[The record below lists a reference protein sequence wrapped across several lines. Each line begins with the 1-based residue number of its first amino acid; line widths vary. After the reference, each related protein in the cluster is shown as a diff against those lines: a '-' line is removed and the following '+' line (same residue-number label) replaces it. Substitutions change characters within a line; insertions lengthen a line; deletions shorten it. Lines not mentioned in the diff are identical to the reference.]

1 MPFSKG
7 PWTVNN
13 TDLRYKSEWVE
24 VSEDQIIRPGF
35 YEGTFTVVRM
45 KRGVSVLAI
54 DADDSV
60 YLTREY
66 RYAVEQDSVEVVSG
80 AIDGDETEEEAG
92 RRELKE
98 ELGIVANEWIA
109 MGLVHPMTSQLNA
122 PAHLFVARDLRFED
136 PQPDASEM
144 IETMKMP
151 MAEAMNLVMES
162 KITHAPSCVLILKA
176 NKWLKQ

>member
-7 PWTVNN
+7 PWTVNS

-24 VSEDQIIRPGF
+24 VREDQIVRPGC

-45 KRGVSVLAI
+45 KRGISVLAI

-66 RYAVEQDSVEVVSG
+66 RYAVERDSVEVVSG
-80 AIDGDETEEEAG
+80 AIDGDETEEEAA

-98 ELGIVANEWIA
+98 ELG
-109 MGLVHPMTSQLNA
+109 S
-122 PAHLFVARDLRFED
+122 
-136 PQPDASEM
+136 
-144 IETMKMP
+144 
-151 MAEAMNLVMES
+151 
-162 KITHAPSCVLILKA
+162 
-176 NKWLKQ
+176 

>member
-1 MPFSKG
+1 MPLTRG

-13 TDLRYKSEWVE
+13 TSLRYKSEWVE
-24 VSEDQIIRPGF
+24 VSEDQIARPGCF
-35 YEGTFTVVRM
+35 EGTFTVVRL
-45 KRGVSVLAI
+45 KRGVSVLAM
-54 DADDSV
+54 DDDESV

-80 AIDGDETEEEAG
+80 AIDGDGTEEEAA

-109 MGLVHPMTSQLNA
+109 MGMVHPMTSQLNA
-122 PAHLFVARDLRFED
+122 PAHMFIARDLQFESS
-136 PQPDASEM
+136 QPDASEL
-144 IETMKMP
+144 IEMVKMP
-151 MAEAMNLVMES
+151 MAGVVKLVMES

-176 NKWLKQ
+176 NYWLKQ